1 MSAIAPPIP
10 ADGTEPLV
18 KPVRRDVRNIAIIAH
33 VDHGKTTLVDG
44 FLRQA
49 GQFRTGEV
57 VADCA
62 MDSNDLERE
71 RGITILSK
79 FTAITW
85 KGIRI
90 NIVDTPGHA
99 DFGGEVERVLKM
111 VDCVC
116 LLVDAFEGPMP
127 QTRFVTRKAL
137 ALGLRPILV
146 VNKVDRPG
154 CDPEGAVDET
164 FDLFCA
170 LGATDAQLDFPIVY
184 ASGREGWAVKDLKD
198 TRTDL
203 APLLDLIVEQ
213 VPPPAADV
221 EAPLAMHVTTL
232 DYDDYLGYVA
242 IGRIQSGRIKPGDRV
257 LCVHRDG
264 AKEEFRVAKLLG
276 YQSLKRF
283 ELGEAAAGDICAVT
297 GMQDLTVGET
307 ITEIARPVV
316 LPLLEIEEP
325 TVKMQFMSNNGPF
338 AGQEGKYV
346 TSRNLRDRLFK
357 EVKSNVALRV
367 VETPSPDTYDVLG
380 RGELH
385 LSVLIETMRRE
396 GYELMVSQPQVI
408 FKTGENGEKLE
419 PYEEVVI
426 DLEEAYSGAVIE
438 ELGRRGGRMQEMGPA
453 GEGRMRLEYLCPAR
467 GLIGYRSQFLT
478 DTRGTG
484 IMHHNFKDYGPF
496 AGALAL
502 ARQRRA
508 HRAGQR
514 RDQHLRPLLPAG
526 ARAAV
531 PGTRHQGLRRAD
543 HRPALARQRPGR
555 QPVEGQEA
563 DQHPH
568 HGGRREAVPEPAPRL
583 LAGGGAGVHQRRR
596 AGRGHARGAAP
607 AQAVPGPQRAQA
619 HREGPG
625 HAGRPSPAAGRSQ
638 VERDAGAELQPLVHG
653 GMRHVA
659 AGGRVAAVQRRVA
672 VPRD

>member
-1 MSAIAPPIP
+1 MPPITMPEAVATSP
-10 ADGTEPLV
+10 APE
-18 KPVRRDVRNIAIIAH
+18 VRSEVRSDVRNIAIIAH

-57 VADCA
+57 IADCA

-85 KGIRI
+85 KGTRI

-111 VDCVC
+111 VDSVC

-154 CDPEGAVDET
+154 CDPEGAVDAT

-184 ASGREGWAVKDLKD
+184 ASGREGWAAKELKDERKDLS
-198 TRTDL
+198 
-203 APLLDLIVEQ
+203 PLLDMVVDF
-213 VPPPAADV
+213 VPPPATDV
-221 EAPLAMHVTTL
+221 SAPLAMHVTTL

-242 IGRIQSGRIKPGDRV
+242 IGRIESGRVKSGDRV
-257 LCVHRDG
+257 LLAHRNG
-264 AKEEFRVAKLLG
+264 SREEFRVAKLLG

-283 ELGEAAAGDICAVT
+283 ELAEAAAGDICAIT

-307 ITEIARPVV
+307 ITEIARPII

-338 AGQEGKYV
+338 AGKEGKYV

-357 EVKSNVALRV
+357 EIKANVALRV
-367 VETPSPDTYDVLG
+367 EETPSPDTFDVLG

-385 LSVLIETMRRE
+385 LTVLIETMRRE

-408 FKTGENGEKLE
+408 FKTDENGNKTE

-426 DLEEAYSGAVIE
+426 DLDEEFSGAIIE

-484 IMHHNFKDYGPF
+484 ILNHNFKNYGPF
-496 AGALAL
+496 AGNLRSRPNGVL
-502 ARQRRA
+502 ISQDDGETNTYGLFYLQER
-508 HRAGQR
+508 GQ
-514 RDQHLRPLLPAG
+514 LFL
-526 ARAAV
+526 
-531 PGTRHQGLRRAD
+531 
-543 HRPALARQRPGR
+543 
-555 QPVEGQEA
+555 
-563 DQHPH
+563 
-568 HGGRREAVPEPAPRL
+568 
-583 LAGGGAGVHQRRR
+583 
-596 AGRGHARGAAP
+596 
-607 AQAVPGPQRAQA
+607 GPQIKVYGGQIIGLHSRDNDLIVN
-619 HREGPG
+619 
-625 HAGRPSPAAGRSQ
+625 PSKAKKLTNIRTTSADEKLFLTPPRVFTLESALEFINDDEL
-638 VERDAGAELQPLVHG
+638 VEVTPSAIRLRKRWLDHNERKRLEKARDAGISAT
-653 GMRHVA
+653 
-659 AGGRVAAVQRRVA
+659 
-672 VPRD
+672 

>member
-1 MSAIAPPIP
+1 MPEAVATSPRP
-10 ADGTEPLV
+10 E
-18 KPVRRDVRNIAIIAH
+18 VRSEVRSDVRNIAIIAH

-57 VADCA
+57 IADCA

-85 KGIRI
+85 KGTRI

-111 VDCVC
+111 VDSVC

-154 CDPEGAVDET
+154 CDPEGAVDAT

-184 ASGREGWAVKDLKD
+184 ASGREGWAAKELKDERKDLS
-198 TRTDL
+198 
-203 APLLDLIVEQ
+203 PLLDMVIDF
-213 VPPPAADV
+213 VPPPATDV
-221 EAPLAMHVTTL
+221 SAPLAMHVTTL

-242 IGRIQSGRIKPGDRV
+242 IGRIESGKIKSGDRV
-257 LCVHRDG
+257 LLAHRNG
-264 AKEEFRVAKLLG
+264 SREEFRVAKLLG

-283 ELGEAAAGDICAVT
+283 ELAEAAAGDICAVT

-307 ITEIARPVV
+307 ITEIARPTI

-338 AGQEGKYV
+338 AGKEGKYV

-357 EVKSNVALRV
+357 EIKANVALRV
-367 VETPSPDTYDVLG
+367 EETPSPDTFDVLG

-385 LSVLIETMRRE
+385 LTVLIETMRRE

-408 FKTGENGEKLE
+408 FKTDENGGKTE

-426 DLEEAYSGAVIE
+426 DLDEEFSGAIIE

-484 IMHHNFKDYGPF
+484 ILNHNFKNYGPF
-496 AGALAL
+496 AGNLRSRPNGVL
-502 ARQRRA
+502 ISQDDGETNTYGLFYLQER
-508 HRAGQR
+508 GQ
-514 RDQHLRPLLPAG
+514 LFL
-526 ARAAV
+526 
-531 PGTRHQGLRRAD
+531 
-543 HRPALARQRPGR
+543 
-555 QPVEGQEA
+555 
-563 DQHPH
+563 
-568 HGGRREAVPEPAPRL
+568 
-583 LAGGGAGVHQRRR
+583 
-596 AGRGHARGAAP
+596 
-607 AQAVPGPQRAQA
+607 GPQIKVYGGQIIGLHSRDNDLIVN
-619 HREGPG
+619 
-625 HAGRPSPAAGRSQ
+625 PSKAKKLTNIRTTSADEKLFLTPPRVFTLESALEFINDDEL
-638 VERDAGAELQPLVHG
+638 VEVTPSAIRLRKRWLDHNERKRLEKQRDAGISET
-653 GMRHVA
+653 
-659 AGGRVAAVQRRVA
+659 
-672 VPRD
+672 

>member
-1 MSAIAPPIP
+1 MSATATPIP
-10 ADGTEPLV
+10 TDGQTAPDASPSS
-18 KPVRRDVRNIAIIAH
+18 KAVRSDVRNIAIIAH

-85 KGIRI
+85 KGTRI

-111 VDCVC
+111 VDSVC

-170 LGATDAQLDFPIVY
+170 LGASDAQLDFPIVY

-198 TRTDL
+198 DHKDL
-203 APLLDLIVEQ
+203 GPLLDLIVES

-242 IGRIQSGRIKPGDRV
+242 IGRIQSGRIKSGDRV
-257 LCVHRDG
+257 MCVHRDG
-264 AKEEFRVAKLLG
+264 NREEFRVAKLLG

-338 AGQEGKYV
+338 SGQEGKFV

-357 EVKSNVALRV
+357 ETKSNVALRV
-367 VETPSPDTYDVLG
+367 LETPSPDTYEVLG

-408 FKTGENGEKLE
+408 FKTGENGERLE

-438 ELGRRGGRMQEMGPA
+438 EMGRRGGRMQEMGPA

-484 IMHHNFKDYGPF
+484 IMHHNFKDYGPH
-496 AGALAL
+496 AGPL
-502 ARQRRA
+502 RSRA
-508 HRAGQR
+508 NGVLIAQDNGETNTYGLFYLQERGQ
-514 RDQHLRPLLPAG
+514 LFL
-526 ARAAV
+526 
-531 PGTRHQGLRRAD
+531 
-543 HRPALARQRPGR
+543 
-555 QPVEGQEA
+555 
-563 DQHPH
+563 
-568 HGGRREAVPEPAPRL
+568 
-583 LAGGGAGVHQRRR
+583 
-596 AGRGHARGAAP
+596 
-607 AQAVPGPQRAQA
+607 
-619 HREGPG
+619 GPG
-625 HAGRPSPAAGRSQ
+625 VKVYGGQIIGLHSRDNDLVVNPSKAKKLTNIRTTAADEKMFLTPPREFSLEAALEFINADELVEVTPAALRLRKRFLDHNERKR
-638 VERDAGAELQPLVHG
+638 VEKVQNAG
-653 GMRHVA
+653 
-659 AGGRVAAVQRRVA
+659 
-672 VPRD
+672 